1 MQEKIYKLLNTTKK
15 KAVAASVCGALVLG
29 IGSGAAYAANNDG
42 SQTKHD
48 QASVTQ
54 LSEKIKTKMLVKNE
68 NGVISHSTDDGKT
81 WIPGAPEGGK
91 VIHNADGKETFIFG
105 DSNAKPFGGL
115 KVKKEDGKLK
125 FSKDGGKTWSDKAPD
140 DFKMVEK
147 GDKSVIVKD
156 RLLKEKLIVKKEN
169 GIAKFSKDGG
179 KTWINGEPEMQKPFM
194 TKKENGKVK
203 FSIDGGKTWT
213 EQAPKGVTIIKN
225 DDGSIIVKKK
235 ID

>member
-1 MQEKIYKLLNTTKK
+1 MQEKIYTLLNTTKK

-42 SQTKHD
+42 AQIKHNE
-48 QASVTQ
+48 ASVTQ
-54 LSEKIKTKMLVKNE
+54 QNEKIRTKMLVKNE

-91 VIHNADGKETFIFG
+91 VIQNADGKESFIFG
-105 DSNAKPFGGL
+105 DSNATTSGGL

-140 DFKMVEK
+140 DFKGVDK
-147 GDKSVIVKD
+147 GDKTFFEKD
-156 RLLKEKLIVKKEN
+156 KLIVKKEN
-169 GIAKFSKDGG
+169 GVAKYSKDGG
-179 KTWINGEPEMQKPFM
+179 KTWIKGVPEMKKPFM

-213 EQAPKGVTIIKN
+213 EKAPEGVIIKKN
-225 DDGSIIVKKK
+225 EDGSINVKKK

>member
-1 MQEKIYKLLNTTKK
+1 MQEKIFKLLNTTKK

-29 IGSGAAYAANNDG
+29 IGSGAAYAASNDG

-81 WIPGAPEGGK
+81 WVPGAPEGGK
-91 VIHNADGKETFIFG
+91 VIQNADGKESFIFS
-105 DSNAKPFGGL
+105 DSNATPFGGL

-140 DFKMVEK
+140 NFKMVEK
-147 GDKSVIVKD
+147 GDKSVFAKD
-156 RLLKEKLIVKKEN
+156 KLIVKKEN

-179 KTWINGEPEMQKPFM
+179 KTWINGEPDMKKPFM

-213 EQAPKGVTIIKN
+213 EKAPEGVTIIKN
-225 DDGSIIVKKK
+225 DHGSFSVKKK